1 MNERMHATS
10 VLARRR
16 VFETIISPGFYVAMA
31 IGLMLAYLLVAG
43 FVRAVDSSGLAFAL
57 NPVYDLIGRSLE
69 GAFGRTLVEKLFAE
83 GPFVFALYV
92 GFLPMLLYLAVSSVF
107 RFGLE
112 RKIGALELL
121 AYGPADGTSG
131 FLAAFIKDIL
141 LTVVYLVVL
150 LVFFAITAALSNLLL
165 GPTFFFTLVILLFFS
180 VAVYAYG
187 VFASTLTDNSA
198 SAVALFL
205 GLMVFFLVVL
215 MGTFTIVSGY
225 VRNLSTVFAWIVRW
239 ISPLFYW
246 NLAVQAVEIQ
256 GWLLYAA
263 GLLVLLVLG
272 AAVLAVSHFIL
283 KARGVRP

>member
-256 GWLLYAA
+256 GWLLYAG